1 MEVLLLVA
9 ERDGPEML
17 ARIAVMKALNRHT
30 LWDAP
35 RLSAWKLEDGP
46 PPDQGLSAF
55 RPERLGASESL
66 RRMIRKFSHLL
77 KFTVSYRDGL
87 QPIVSAG
94 TLASYCVAAAAASL
108 RSALPMRRCE
118 YCASWYLLHY
128 APARCCSV
136 SCGAAMT
143 NKRTSPHAFRAEEAE
158 PGPDHDAT
166 RSNGRQE
173 RKPVGGCAMSQK
185 TGDECT
191 FRQRDLKEAIKAAR
205 NAGLENSIRR
215 RSS

>member
-1 MEVLLLVA
+1 VRRQVCNARCRPPPPAQHTADWQVAMETLLLVA

-35 RLSAWKLEDGP
+35 RLSAWKLEVGRWPTTGP
-46 PPDQGLSAF
+46 GTIGVSSRAPWGPGI
-55 RPERLGASESL
+55 L

-118 YCASWYLLHY
+118 YCASWFLLHY

-136 SCGAAMT
+136 SCGAAMA
-143 NKRTSPHAFRAEEAE
+143 NKRTSPHAFRAEEART
-158 PGPDHDAT
+158 GAGSRRD
-166 RSNGRQE
+166 Q
-173 RKPVGGCAMSQK
+173 KQWK
-185 TGDECT
+185 TGT
-191 FRQRDLKEAIKAAR
+191 
-205 NAGLENSIRR
+205 
-215 RSS
+215 

>member
-55 RPERLGASESL
+55 RPERLGAPESL
-66 RRMIRKFSHLL
+66 RRMIRRFSHLL

-118 YCASWYLLHY
+118 YCASWFLLHY

-136 SCGAAMT
+136 SCGAAMA
-143 NKRTSPHAFRAEEAE
+143 NKRTSPHAFRAEEA
-158 PGPDHDAT
+158 
-166 RSNGRQE
+166 R
-173 RKPVGGCAMSQK
+173 
-185 TGDECT
+185 TG
-191 FRQRDLKEAIKAAR
+191 
-205 NAGLENSIRR
+205 AGS
-215 RSS
+215 